1 MVIRL
6 DVVVE
11 QVVDSKTYFKF
22 LVLEEFSANE
32 QIAEVE
38 LIVISSLSIFEIL
51 EYEGSSE
58 CVPLKEHPLEFCRC
72 VVHDEVVGHLAEF
85 AAIVIQCVSGKIL
98 DSEV

>member
-1 MVIRL
+1 MAIRL
-6 DVVVE
+6 CVVIE
-11 QVVDSKTYFKF
+11 QVVHTHADLKF
-22 LVLEEFSANE
+22 LALEETSSDK
-32 QIAEVE
+32 QVAEVE
-38 LIVISSLSIFEIL
+38 EIVISSLSIFEIL

-58 CVPLKEHPLEFCRC
+58 CVPLKEHPLEFCRG